1 MRQLFTLTL
10 LVLSTQ
16 LQAAESVVVKPL
28 SELLAPSSQS
38 APAQVINDHHVII
51 SSRLNAPV
59 EEVLVNVGD
68 QLDKGAPLLKLEC
81 RDFDLRLVQVESEL
95 NALQAQT
102 RLARQQLSRAERL
115 LKQRNASKEL
125 RDQRRA
131 ELDSLLAQASGAK
144 ARLDEAELA
153 VSRCTPVAPFKGVVT
168 ERLVGEGSLV
178 ASGSP
183 LFKLLAEDR
192 QEVSALLSSK
202 QLASLPNSTK
212 IEYQIQQQRYPLELR
227 VIVPFVE
234 NRARTQEVR
243 LQFSADKAISGS
255 SGRLVWQE
263 QQGRLPVQYIVS
275 RDGQLGVM
283 GLNDSKAEFIELP
296 RAVEGQAAVVDL
308 PLDMMVIVEG
318 QHGVES
324 GSDVTVMA
332 QE

>member
-1 MRQLFTLTL
+1 MRQLVTLAL
-10 LVLSTQ
+10 LVLGTQ

-28 SELLAPSSQS
+28 SELLELSSQS

-59 EEVLVNVGD
+59 EKVLVNVGD
-68 QLDKGAPLLKLEC
+68 QLEKGAPLLMLEC
-81 RDFDLRLVQVESEL
+81 RDFDLRLVQAKSEL

-153 VSRCTPVAPFKGVVT
+153 VSRCTILAPFKGVVT

-178 ASGSP
+178 ALGSP

-243 LQFSADKAISGS
+243 LQFSAEKAISGS

-263 QQGRLPVQYIVS
+263 PQGRLPVQYIVS

-283 GLNDSKAEFIELP
+283 GLNDTKAEFIALP
-296 RAVEGQAAVVDL
+296 KAVEGQAAVVDL
-308 PLDMMVIVEG
+308 PLDLMVIVEG

>member
-10 LVLSTQ
+10 LVLGTQ

-81 RDFDLRLVQVESEL
+81 RDFDLRLVQVKSEL

-131 ELDSLLAQASGAK
+131 ELDSLIAQASGSQ

-153 VSRCTPVAPFKGVVT
+153 VARCTPVAPFTGVVT

-178 ASGSP
+178 ASGTP
-183 LFKLLAEDR
+183 LFKILAEDR

-212 IEYQIQQQRYPLELR
+212 IEYQIQQQRFPLELR

-263 QQGRLPVQYIVS
+263 PQGRLPVQYIVS

-283 GLNDSKAEFIELP
+283 GLNDSKAEFIALP
-296 RAVEGQAAVVDL
+296 KAVEGQAAVVDL
-308 PLDMMVIVEG
+308 PLDMLVIVEG